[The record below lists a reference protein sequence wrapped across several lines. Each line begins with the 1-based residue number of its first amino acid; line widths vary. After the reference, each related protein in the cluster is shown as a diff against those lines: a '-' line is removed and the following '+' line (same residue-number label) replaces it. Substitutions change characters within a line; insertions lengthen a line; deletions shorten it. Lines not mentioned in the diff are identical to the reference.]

1 MIEFEVE
8 LVMLNRAWLM
18 RGFME
23 DKLKNN
29 IETALEF
36 YTSALDVLQWGKELW
51 KDVSFDDKGA
61 VFRETFMRG
70 IKCRRLEALIGVRRS
85 FCTYLI

>member
-1 MIEFEVE
+1 
-8 LVMLNRAWLM
+8 M

-23 DKLKNN
+23 EKFKNN

-51 KDVSFDDKGA
+51 KDVSFDDKGT

-70 IKCRRLEALIGVRRS
+70 VKCMRLDAFIAVQSSSLHVLS
-85 FCTYLI
+85 DV